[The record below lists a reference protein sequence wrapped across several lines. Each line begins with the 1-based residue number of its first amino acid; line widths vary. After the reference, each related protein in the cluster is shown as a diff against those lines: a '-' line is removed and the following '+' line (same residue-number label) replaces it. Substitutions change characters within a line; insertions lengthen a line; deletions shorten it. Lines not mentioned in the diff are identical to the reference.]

1 MDAALLTPMPVDVL
15 DDYDLSLDDVGAII
29 KKNPRTARRWVE
41 VGRKDRGRLPA
52 AQTVHGLRVR
62 SADLADYVRPI
73 KSGLQP
79 NPAAAEQA
87 SKVIEADDDAV
98 IARVV
103 ATFPPLTREQRER
116 LAVILGGAA

>member
-1 MDAALLTPMPVDVL
+1 MDAALLSPMTVDVL

-29 KKNPRTARRWVE
+29 MKNPRTARRWVE

-62 SADLADYVRPI
+62 SADLAEYVRPI
-73 KSGLQP
+73 KAGLRP
-79 NPAAAEQA
+79 NPAAVDDALDVVE
-87 SKVIEADDDAV
+87 DDDAV

-103 ATFPPLTREQRER
+103 ATFPPLTPEQRER
-116 LAVILGGAA
+116 LAVILGGA

>member
-1 MDAALLTPMPVDVL
+1 MDAALLSPMTVDVL

-29 KKNPRTARRWVE
+29 QKNPRTARRWVE

-62 SADLADYVRPI
+62 SADLAEYVRPI

-79 NPAAAEQA
+79 NPAAVYDALE
-87 SKVIEADDDAV
+87 VVEDDDAV

-103 ATFPPLTREQRER
+103 ATFPPLTPEQRER
-116 LAVILGGAA
+116 LAVILGGV

>member
-1 MDAALLTPMPVDVL
+1 MDAALLTPTTVDVL

-62 SADLADYVRPI
+62 SADLAEYVRPI

-79 NPAAAEQA
+79 TPAAVDDALE
-87 SKVIEADDDAV
+87 VVEGDDAV

-103 ATFPPLTREQRER
+103 ATFPPLTQEQRER
-116 LAVILGGAA
+116 LAVILGGV